1 MSVRNWHAYNAM
13 RIGARL
19 ELGGRPYEVAR
30 LKRDKNS
37 LVDANDRPLD
47 ESMLTAELGGVDRE
61 AFHMM
66 FSLDDESLEKGGEA
80 ILASR
85 GDLGQLLFSAS
96 AGLAEI
102 SDRLESLRKKADGF
116 YRPRASTTELAELK
130 RELDALKHERDEAD
144 TLAPAYAELVRQRD
158 AARGAY
164 AAAAKSLSERRARE
178 DEIQRQL
185 GALPHLASL
194 REMESQCA
202 PLEGLPT
209 PPEGWSDEVR
219 RLQAEAIKLEAQK
232 ESAESEISALED
244 QLKRIPMDSAALSI
258 ASRVDGWRELRSR
271 YDAAADIPVRLGELS
286 AKRDAVADVLRRL
299 GREGE
304 ADPRKLP
311 LPAPI
316 VGALE
321 ELIAARSGVASKLEA
336 AGEAAEAARSAH
348 AQALQDLPPRD

>member
-1 MSVRNWHAYNAM
+1 MQKSA
-13 RIGARL
+13 IG
-19 ELGGRPYEVAR
+19 
-30 LKRDKNS
+30 S
-37 LVDANDRPLD
+37 
-47 ESMLTAELGGVDRE
+47 S
-61 AFHMM
+61 
-66 FSLDDESLEKGGEA
+66 
-80 ILASR
+80 
-85 GDLGQLLFSAS
+85 
-96 AGLAEI
+96 
-102 SDRLESLRKKADGF
+102 SLRKKADGF

-202 PLEGLPT
+202 PLAGLPT

-219 RLQAEAIKLEAQK
+219 RLQAEAIKLAAQK
-232 ESAESEISALED
+232 ESAESEISALEE
-244 QLKRIPMDSAALSI
+244 QLKRIPLNLTALGV
-258 ASRVDGWRELRSR
+258 ANRVDGWRELRSR

-286 AKRDAVADVLRRL
+286 AKRDVVADLLRRL

-311 LPAPI
+311 LPAQI

-348 AQALQDLPPRD
+348 AQALQDLPPRIGERQTAAMDSLKARLMEARRDDSTTRLRAAREDIDKGGAQAQRGFRCARAVARRCRSADSGRCPRRSGDRGIATPRGAMWSSSAARVRSFGDQDS